1 MILVSLQKWLFA
13 TLSYG
18 NLWKFP
24 SQPFSMGF
32 HTGWPAGVA
41 PYPDLC
47 NGLEST
53 GVPYDVGKTVDSKM
67 SEFGKLGGKLKKSL
81 QQKKMDPKHQH
92 YSRLKNRDCSW
103 ERHPAISKASLMG
116 CANSH
121 FGSLEKM
128 MCSVPTRIW
137 KKNRT
142 KCRSHWDWTSFSFQI
157 HQVFA
162 KGGALSQ
169 DADSSSKD

>member
-1 MILVSLQKWLFA
+1 MVIDHRSSIGICNYSTVTNNMILVSLQKWLFA

-53 GVPYDVGKTVDSKM
+53 GVLYDVGKTVDSKM
-67 SEFGKLGGKLKKSL
+67 SEFGKLGGNFKWSL

-137 KKNRT
+137 KKKTN
-142 KCRSHWDWTSFSFQI
+142 
-157 HQVFA
+157 
-162 KGGALSQ
+162 
-169 DADSSSKD
+169 